1 MTKYSWLNKMG
12 LLWVIWSLGSWLWEF
27 DPLVVKQSIS
37 SGTSL
42 CVKAAHYIQRC
53 AAEAS
58 LYSVLPLPFPSF
70 LLFNFPL
77 LWTGTDCCLDNRMP
91 SFSPAWKVNLPWL
104 SAGKGR
110 NKPKKNAWRFRR
122 GGANGAHWWNERCV
136 LLCLQQQTECST
148 QQTNQDSSKKEKK
161 KAKLLSYRIN

>member
-1 MTKYSWLNKMG
+1 MTKYSWLNKMV
-12 LLWVIWSLGSWLWEF
+12 LLWIIWSLGSWLWEF

-37 SGTSL
+37 SGTSR
-42 CVKAAHYIQRC
+42 CVKTGHYIQRC

-58 LYSVLPLPFPSF
+58 LHSVLPLPFPSF

-77 LWTGTDCCLDNRMP
+77 LWTGAGCCLDNRMP

-110 NKPKKNAWRFRR
+110 NKPKNGDYVESVQKGRDDGMNGVCWR
-122 GGANGAHWWNERCV
+122 
-136 LLCLQQQTECST
+136 LCLQQQTECST
-148 QQTNQDSSKKEKK
+148 QQTNQRTWREKK
-161 KAKLLSYRIN
+161 TKLLSYRIN